1 MAFDPVRA
9 YFEGRADTYRS
20 AFRDPVS
27 RWVRASETEAVG
39 ALVGDVAGRTVLELG
54 SGDGHYARR
63 LRDAGAAE
71 VVAVDLSEGMV
82 ARLRSEGI
90 VGHVGDVAT
99 VDLGRR
105 FDRVLA
111 AGVLEFVPDPVAV
124 LRNAARH
131 ALPGARLVVLV
142 PRLGLAG
149 RAYRRW
155 HARHGIPVRLF
166 TPADLDRA
174 AADAGWLPADV
185 REAGLFARVAA
196 FHLGPGGDR

>member
-1 MAFDPVRA
+1 VAFDPVRA
-9 YFEGRADTYRS
+9 YFEGRAASYRS
-20 AFRDPVS
+20 AFRDPLS
-27 RWVRASETEAVG
+27 RWVRASETEAVA
-39 ALVGDVAGRTVLELG
+39 ALLGDVTGRTVLELG

-82 ARLRSEGI
+82 ARLRAEGI
-90 VGHVGDVAT
+90 PGLVGDVAT

-111 AGVLEFVPDPVAV
+111 AGVLEFVPDPPAV

-142 PRLGLAG
+142 PGVGLAG
-149 RAYRRW
+149 RAYRWW

-166 TPADLDRA
+166 QPADLERA
-174 AADAGWLPADV
+174 AAESGWLPENA

-196 FHLGPGGDR
+196 FRLGPGAAR